1 LWLFPLGVAES
12 LANLIELHNLIPY
25 AREKD

>member
-1 LWLFPLGVAES
+1 LGVAES

-25 AREKD
+25 AREED